1 MARILVVDDEEI
13 VRDLVRE
20 TLHIGSH
27 DICFA
32 SDGSEALLLAPSV
45 DLVLLDLCLNGE
57 PDGLEICQRLRGPR
71 SPKVILLTGDHQ
83 ESTRSACMGAGAAA
97 FLTKPFSP
105 LRLIEEVESVL
116 DKVS

>member
-1 MARILVVDDEEI
+1 MARILVVDDEEN

-20 TLHIGSH
+20 TLHIGTH
-27 DICFA
+27 ELCFA

-57 PDGLEICQRLRGPR
+57 PDGLEICEKLRGEAA
-71 SPKVILLTGDHQ
+71 KVILLTGDHQ